1 MSLSRLLP
9 ALLCCLASNLA
20 VHAEEH
26 YQAKVYKN
34 DKGEELKYRLM
45 LPKGYSA
52 DGKTAYPLVLFLHG
66 AGERGDDNA
75 AQLKHGARQFATDA
89 NREKYPAIVVA
100 PQCPQGTFWTKLDS
114 LNRGLLAEIQKDY
127 RVDTS
132 RVYVTGLSM
141 GGFGTWSLITGAPD
155 LFAAAAPVCGGG
167 DEKLAGKIVNLPLW
181 VFHGESDNVVKP
193 EQSRKM
199 IAAIEKA
206 GGKPKYTEYPG
217 VGHDSWTQTYA
228 NSEFMEWLFKQ
239 KKAK

>member
-9 ALLCCLASNLA
+9 ALLCCLAASAA
-20 VHAEEH
+20 VQAEEL

-34 DKGEELKYRLM
+34 DKGEELKYRLL
-45 LPKGYSA
+45 LPKGYA
-52 DGKTAYPLVLFLHG
+52 EDGKTSYPLVLFLHG

-75 AQLKHGARQFATDA
+75 AQLKHGAREFATDA
-89 NREKYPAIVVA
+89 SLAKYPAIVVA
-100 PQCPQGTFWTKLDS
+100 PQCPKGSFWTKQSS
-114 LNRGLLAEIQKDY
+114 LTRGLLEEIQKTY
-127 RVDTS
+127 RVDNS
-132 RVYVTGLSM
+132 RLYVTGLSM
-141 GGFGTWSLITGAPD
+141 GGFGTWDLITGTPD

-228 NSEFMEWLFKQ
+228 NPEFMEWLFKQ